1 MKIDLSLSLL
11 FPRRSARIWRALMA
25 GGQLVVITVL
35 LGCVQTGVRAPQIS
49 NDVVPTKLDTVVSR
63 GILRV
68 GTTGDF
74 APFSYRTE
82 SPSMYRG
89 IDIELANDLA
99 TTLGVEVVFIRT
111 QWGSLIDDLLND
123 RFDIGVGGITITPAR
138 KRVALFSEATSTNGK
153 VAITRDENA
162 HRFATLAEINRPGV
176 RVIVNPGGTNE
187 AFSREH
193 FPNATIVVNEDNL
206 TIFENL
212 VAGRGDVMVTDRIE
226 AIIQERLHPELQVAN
241 PDTPFNTFEFG
252 FLLPRDQAFKAFVDA
267 WLQSRKD
274 DGTFG
279 RVFKEELQRA
289 TAEAADSPSS

>member
-1 MKIDLSLSLL
+1 MKNDLSPTFL
-11 FPRRSARIWRALMA
+11 FPRLSTRIWQALMA
-25 GGQLVVITVL
+25 GAKLVVIAAL
-35 LGCVQTGVRAPQIS
+35 LGCVQTGVRAPQS
-49 NDVVPTKLDTVVSR
+49 THDVVPTKLDTVVDR
-63 GILRV
+63 GVLRV

-82 SPSMYRG
+82 PSSTYRG

-99 TTLGVEVVFIRT
+99 ATLGVELVFIRT

-138 KRVALFSEATSTNGK
+138 KKVALFSEATSTNGK

-162 HRFATLAEINRPGV
+162 PRFATLAGINRPGV

-212 VAGRGDVMVTDRIE
+212 VVGHGDVMVTDRIE

-241 PDTPFNTFEFG
+241 PDAPFNTFEFG
-252 FLLPRDQAFKAFVDA
+252 FLLPRDQALKAFVDG

-279 RVFKEELQRA
+279 RIFEEELQRA
-289 TAEAADSPSS
+289 AAEPAGGPPS